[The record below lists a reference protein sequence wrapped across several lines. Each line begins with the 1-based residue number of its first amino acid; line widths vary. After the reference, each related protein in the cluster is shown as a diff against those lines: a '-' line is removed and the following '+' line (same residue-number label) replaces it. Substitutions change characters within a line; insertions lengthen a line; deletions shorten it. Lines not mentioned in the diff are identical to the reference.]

1 MVTTQN
7 SASTSENI
15 NDEGSLGKWQIV
27 LALSGMVIG
36 GTLIILIIIEV
47 LFRAFARPPVL
58 WNDRPRT
65 YFIPQDA
72 KVLTDRSYSVIKKP
86 GTIRIA
92 VVGDSFS
99 FAPYMQFDDAFPKRM
114 ERWLNLN
121 SVQPTVEVIN
131 YGVPR
136 YSTSHEVEVV
146 ERAIREQADLILLQ
160 ITLNDPEI
168 KPYRPT
174 GLLVDE
180 NTGNAS
186 ITNPILNHW
195 KSMAFVVT
203 RLFNTQSHRDYK
215 KYFFDLFQRKD
226 TWNNF
231 RGPLKTIVKKASDA
245 KIPIVA
251 AVFPLF
257 GYPVNDS
264 YPFFPL
270 HEKVQTLLTKLN
282 VPHLD
287 LAEPY
292 RGLPIERLQVMPGLD
307 RHPNEIGHRIAAEAI
322 VPWLHGTKL
331 LPEEIFP
338 VRIVPE
344 RIGTMLPELKK

>member
-1 MVTTQN
+1 MESTQN
-7 SASTSENI
+7 SLSASENG
-15 NDEGSLGKWQIV
+15 NSEVALSKWQIV
-27 LALSGMVIG
+27 LALSGMVIC
-36 GTLIILIIIEV
+36 GTLVILIVIEV
-47 LFRAFARPPVL
+47 LFRAFSKPPVT
-58 WNDRPRT
+58 WNDRPRG
-65 YFIPQDA
+65 YFIPQNA
-72 KVLTDRSYSVIKKP
+72 QVLTDKFYSATKKP

-99 FAPYMQFDDAFPKRM
+99 FAPYMQYDDAFAKRM

-121 SVQPTVEVIN
+121 SSQPNVEVIN

-136 YSTSHEVEVV
+136 YSTSHEVQVV

-186 ITNPILNHW
+186 ITNPILKHW
-195 KSMAFVVT
+195 KSMAFVIT

-215 KYFFDLFQRKD
+215 KYFFDLFERKD

-231 RGPLKTIVKKASDA
+231 RGPLKTIVKKSSEAN
-245 KIPIVA
+245 VA
-251 AVFPLF
+251 LVATVFPLF
-257 GYPVNDS
+257 GYPVDDN

-270 HEKVQTLLTKLN
+270 HQKVHKLLEKLS

-292 RGLPIERLQVMPGLD
+292 RGLPIERLQVMPGVD

-322 VPWLHGTKL
+322 IPWLQETKL
-331 LPEEIFP
+331 LPSEIFP
-338 VRIVPE
+338 VRVVPE
-344 RIGTMLPELKK
+344 IGRASCRERVC